1 MTDNGAPYV
10 SPRHRLQT
18 LEPNGRGQMPVLV
31 KVIVGTFG
39 WAIYRST
46 RDGGKSIFLRKK

>member
-31 KVIVGTFG
+31 KVIVGAFG